1 MNSSFIIAQ
10 REFKERLN
18 SRYFL
23 AMALLGPILVIF
35 GLYALFSLSGNE
47 KEPLHILVVDP
58 ANITNKIITGKSGQ
72 ITYQFVSEYIEV
84 DDFHSRTDFQ
94 QFDALLEI
102 NEKVITNNLVFL
114 FQRKVISPI
123 LINKIHRDIE
133 KRLEI
138 QKAQAYTDLDYET
151 FRNVMHSVR
160 LEVRDA
166 QRPAMKNNYFMAGYT
181 GFFFGFLILLFV
193 MVFGMNVMRSSSREK
208 TNRVAEVMLSMVQPR
223 ELLLGKIFGIGLSAI
238 LQVTFWFIGISIGL
252 YLLRITTFP
261 DLFSGDNLLENE
273 GVFVN
278 NSWVSLVYNQI
289 NFGIMLPWFVLIF
302 MLSYLF
308 YGSLFAALGA
318 AQGSESDGQKFLIP
332 LFFLFVFA
340 LFSGYYCIN
349 YPESNLSIFFRYF
362 PFTAP
367 MALMVNIAL
376 GVQDRDYWHF
386 LFSLLTLVISSW
398 FLLRIAGRVYRAALL
413 RNGYRLNW
421 KKFFKW
427 ASNKN

>member
-1 MNSSFIIAQ
+1 MNPSFIIAQ

-23 AMALLGPILVIF
+23 AMALLGPVLVVF

-58 ANITNKIITGKSGQ
+58 AQITNKIITGKADQ
-72 ITYQFVSEYIEV
+72 ITYQFASDYIEV
-84 DDFHSRTDFQ
+84 EDFQSGAAFQ

-123 LINKIHRDIE
+123 LINKIHRDVE

-166 QRPAMKNNYFMAGYT
+166 QRPTMKNNYFMAGYT

-193 MVFGMNVMRSSSREK
+193 MAFGMNVLRSSSREK

-223 ELLLGKIFGIGLSAI
+223 ELLLGKIIGIGFSAV
-238 LQVTFWFIGISIGL
+238 LQAAFWFAGIALGL

-261 DLFSGDNLLENE
+261 DLFSATNLIENE

-278 NSWVSLVYNQI
+278 NSWVSLVYDQI
-289 NFGIMLPWFVLIF
+289 NFGVMLPWFVLIF
-302 MLSYLF
+302 VLSYLF

-332 LFFLFVFA
+332 IFFLFILA

-349 YPESNLSIFFRYF
+349 YPESNLSTFFGYF
-362 PFTAP
+362 PITAP
-367 MALMVNIAL
+367 MALMVKIAI
-376 GVQDRDYWHF
+376 GIQDQDYWHF
-386 LFSLLTLVISSW
+386 VFSLLTLILSAW
-398 FLLRIAGRVYRAALL
+398 LLLRMAGRIYRAALL
-413 RNGYRLNW
+413 RNGYRLEW
-421 KKFFKW
+421 KRFFIW
-427 ASNKN
+427 AGRKG